1 LQANHG
7 SLKGKRVLDIA
18 CNSGFWS
25 LQFALL
31 GAEVIGFDAR
41 PDLVEQANL
50 IKRIVGLK
58 NVNFQVLDFWD
69 MNPQSLG
76 GGKFDIV
83 LCLGILYHLPW
94 PIDALRL
101 VKSMS
106 QKHILLDT
114 EVYPSS
120 DPVVQL
126 RWEEPNDIRNATRVG
141 IVAAPSKS
149 GIEMIL
155 KETGVVE
162 SFEIPLRTTDMPQD
176 YLDQRRASW
185 LIKV

>member
-1 LQANHG
+1 
-7 SLKGKRVLDIA
+7 
-18 CNSGFWS
+18 
-25 LQFALL
+25 
-31 GAEVIGFDAR
+31 
-41 PDLVEQANL
+41 
-50 IKRIVGLK
+50 
-58 NVNFQVLDFWD
+58 
-69 MNPQSLG
+69 
-76 GGKFDIV
+76 
-83 LCLGILYHLPW
+83 
-94 PIDALRL
+94 
-101 VKSMS
+101 MS